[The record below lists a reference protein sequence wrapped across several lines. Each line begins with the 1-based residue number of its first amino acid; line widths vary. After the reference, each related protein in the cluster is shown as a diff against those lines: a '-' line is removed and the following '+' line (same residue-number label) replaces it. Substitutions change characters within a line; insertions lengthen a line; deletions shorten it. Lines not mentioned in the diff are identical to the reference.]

1 MESYNKFL
9 SSPPAMAAIDQER
22 GEKATA
28 HRSAST
34 QRRVERRVLAVE
46 CFQRLQKLSSEK
58 QEKDNRRLKI
68 DFFSTRTS
76 MRGREGGRGGREG
89 GRVRRGREGVR
100 DRWGREGGRES
111 EAGEGGRGGRVR
123 REGG

>member
-22 GEKATA
+22 GENATA

-46 CFQRLQKLSSEK
+46 CFHRLQKLSSEK

-76 MRGREGGRGGREG
+76 LRGREGGRE
-89 GRVRRGREGVR
+89 
-100 DRWGREGGRES
+100 GREGGRES
-111 EAGEGGRGGRVR
+111 EAGEGGRARQVGEGGRAG
-123 REGG
+123 E

>member
-46 CFQRLQKLSSEK
+46 CFHRLQKLSSEK

-76 MRGREGGRGGREG
+76 LRGREGGREG
-89 GRVRRGREGVR
+89 GESECVR
-100 DRWGREGGRES
+100 DSWGREGGRES